1 LNFFAFYSS
10 IFIDIPSF
18 PSFLPSNG
26 FSSLPVG
33 GIGDGGSVEVEFTE
47 MSFAIPWG
55 PLALTTASTSSSQ
68 SKTDR
73 DQLEDKIRQVID
85 GWTEEEQATAY
96 LYLYASGM
104 DLEKAKKIR
113 RRAGFVT

>member
-1 LNFFAFYSS
+1 MLLEGTPMKFAEIY
-10 IFIDIPSF
+10 
-18 PSFLPSNG
+18 
-26 FSSLPVG
+26 
-33 GIGDGGSVEVEFTE
+33 
-47 MSFAIPWG
+47 FAVPWG
-55 PLALTTASTSSSQ
+55 PPRVQLTPTSSRR

-73 DQLEDKIRQVID
+73 DQVEDKIRQLID

>member
-1 LNFFAFYSS
+1 MKFEEIYFA
-10 IFIDIPSF
+10 
-18 PSFLPSNG
+18 
-26 FSSLPVG
+26 V
-33 GIGDGGSVEVEFTE
+33 
-47 MSFAIPWG
+47 PWAP
-55 PLALTTASTSSSQ
+55 PLAPSTSASSNL

-73 DQLEDKIRQVID
+73 EQLEDKIRQLID

-104 DLEKAKKIR
+104 DLEKARKIR

>member
-1 LNFFAFYSS
+1 MKFEEIYFA
-10 IFIDIPSF
+10 
-18 PSFLPSNG
+18 
-26 FSSLPVG
+26 
-33 GIGDGGSVEVEFTE
+33 
-47 MSFAIPWG
+47 APWG
-55 PLALTTASTSSSQ
+55 PLSAPSTPTSSSR

-73 DQLEDKIRQVID
+73 DQVEDKIRQLID

>member
-1 LNFFAFYSS
+1 MEL
-10 IFIDIPSF
+10 
-18 PSFLPSNG
+18 
-26 FSSLPVG
+26 
-33 GIGDGGSVEVEFTE
+33 EE
-47 MSFAIPWG
+47 MYFAIPWG
-55 PLALTTASTSSSQ
+55 PPGTTSVPTYSSQ
-68 SKTDR
+68 SKTNR
-73 DQLEDKIRQVID
+73 DQLEDKIRQLID